1 MHMDRLTELQV
12 LLAIADTGSFVAASR
27 KLRRSAPAV
36 TRILGGLEARAGT
49 MLIERSSRR
58 CQPTDAGRALIER
71 GRQIL
76 GAYEDALED
85 AAGAATAAAG
95 SLRVTAPLVFG
106 RDHVAPAVADF
117 LDCNPGIDID
127 LMLADRLIDIHE
139 EHVDLAVRIGAIA
152 DESLIARRVG
162 CVRRVTVASPAY
174 LGRRGVPSAPEDVAG
189 HDTIHSQSD
198 GPATWTYMRGGK
210 EIGVPIRP
218 RLRINQADAAI
229 NAARAGRGLV
239 TALSYQVEGDVAA
252 GHLVRLLRDFEPPAI
267 PVNLVYSEGRRTL
280 RRLRLLIEH
289 LAKAFKGLPVLD
301 E

>member
-1 MHMDRLTELQV
+1 MDRFTELQV
-12 LLAIADTGSFVAASR
+12 LVAIADTGSFVAASR
-27 KLRRSAPAV
+27 KLRRSAPAI

-49 MLIERSSRR
+49 MLIERSPRR

-85 AAGAATAAAG
+85 AAGAAAAAVG

-117 LDCNPGIDID
+117 LDANPGIDID

-139 EHVDLAVRIGAIA
+139 EHVDLAIRIGAVG

-162 CVRRVTVASPAY
+162 SVRRVTVASPAY
-174 LGRRGVPSAPEDVAG
+174 LSRRGVPCVPEDVAG

-198 GPATWTYMRGGK
+198 GAEVAWTYMRSGK
-210 EIGVPIRP
+210 KVGVPIRP

-252 GHLVRLLRDFEPPAI
+252 GRLIRLLRDFEPAPI

-289 LAKAFKGLPVLD
+289 LAKVCKALPVLD